1 MCVYLCVCVCRCVI
15 EGKDGC
21 ERDSFEWVLVRGGG
35 GVNAW
40 EGIKARE

>member
-1 MCVYLCVCVCRCVI
+1 MCVCVL
-15 EGKDGC
+15 EAKDGC

-35 GVNAW
+35 GGGGDAW